1 MNSVS
6 NETKDTG
13 GKFCN
18 VAIKYYKNKI
28 MLLFSSQKIFFPLI
42 FLRKDNFMIDVGTYE
57 LTCHNLFFK
66 SSLIFC
72 YRYRHQLDNRFLKV
86 GCDW

>member
-18 VAIKYYKNKI
+18 FAIKYYKNKI
-28 MLLFSSQKIFFPLI
+28 MLLQASQFFFPLYI
-42 FLRKDNFMIDVGTYE
+42 LRKDNFMIDVGTYE
-57 LTCHNLFFK
+57 LTWHNLFLK